1 MTNKYPDYIN
11 YSFDFV
17 MYLLIINLTFSV
29 IFGIINLNFRKIL
42 AIEALTSLIAL
53 VIYYLI
59 INIYR
64 KKTSNLTIKDWDKIT
79 ILRYIDWSITTPL
92 LLISFSLFLANGEKV
107 KNLGNFIGTLIFFD
121 LIMILSGFLGARNII
136 SDILSQIVGFSAF
149 FMIFFLIYNKFFREI
164 TLTVNI
170 LFKEIFFYVMFILWF
185 TYGVIYNLSTI
196 NRNIVTNILDGL
208 SKGIFGLTLSICL
221 LLKIVK

>member
-1 MTNKYPDYIN
+1 MTNKYPDYIS

-17 MYLLIINLTFSV
+17 MYLLIINLTFSL

-64 KKTSNLTIKDWDKIT
+64 KKPSIKDWDKIT

-136 SDILSQIVGFSAF
+136 SDVLSQIVGFSAF

-221 LLKIVK
+221 LLKIVIK

>member
-64 KKTSNLTIKDWDKIT
+64 KKTSIKDWDKIT

-164 TLTVNI
+164 TLTANI

>member
-1 MTNKYPDYIN
+1 MTNKYPDYIS

-17 MYLLIINLTFSV
+17 MYLLIINLTFSI

-64 KKTSNLTIKDWDKIT
+64 KKPSIKDWDKIT

-136 SDILSQIVGFSAF
+136 SDVLSQIVGFSAF

-221 LLKIVK
+221 LLKIVIK

>member
-1 MTNKYPDYIN
+1 MTNNYSDYIN

-64 KKTSNLTIKDWDKIT
+64 KKTSIKDWDKIT
-79 ILRYIDWSITTPL
+79 ILRYIDWTITTPL

-107 KNLGNFIGTLIFFD
+107 KNLVNFIGTLIFFD
-121 LIMILSGFLGARNII
+121 LIMILSGFLGVRNII
-136 SDILSQIVGFSAF
+136 SDVLSQIVGFSAF

-170 LFKEIFFYVMFILWF
+170 LFKEIFFYIMFILWI
-185 TYGVIYNLSTI
+185 TYGIIYNLSTI

>member
-1 MTNKYPDYIN
+1 
-11 YSFDFV
+11 
-17 MYLLIINLTFSV
+17 MYLLIINLTFSL

-64 KKTSNLTIKDWDKIT
+64 KKPSIKDWDKIT

-136 SDILSQIVGFSAF
+136 SDVLSQIVGFSAF

-221 LLKIVK
+221 LLKIVIK

>member
-1 MTNKYPDYIN
+1 M
-11 YSFDFV
+11 
-17 MYLLIINLTFSV
+17 
-29 IFGIINLNFRKIL
+29 NFRKIL
-42 AIEALTSLIAL
+42 AIEALTCLIAL
-53 VIYYLI
+53 VIYYMI

-64 KKTSNLTIKDWDKIT
+64 KKTSNLTVKDWDKIT

-121 LIMILSGFLGARNII
+121 LIMILSGFLGARDII
-136 SDILSQIVGFSAF
+136 SDVLSQIVGFSAF

-170 LFKEIFFYVMFILWF
+170 LFKEIFFYIMFILWF

-221 LLKIVK
+221 LLRIVK

>member
-1 MTNKYPDYIN
+1 MTNNYSDYVN

-17 MYLLIINLTFSV
+17 IYLLIINLTFSV

-64 KKTSNLTIKDWDKIT
+64 KKTSIKDWDKIT

-136 SDILSQIVGFSAF
+136 SDVLSQIVGFSAF

-185 TYGVIYNLSTI
+185 TYGVIYNLSTL

>member
-1 MTNKYPDYIN
+1 MTNNYSDYVK

-17 MYLLIINLTFSV
+17 IYLLIINLTFSV

-64 KKTSNLTIKDWDKIT
+64 KKTSIKDWDKIT

-136 SDILSQIVGFSAF
+136 SDVLSQIVGFSAF

-185 TYGVIYNLSTI
+185 TYGVIYNLSTL